1 MNIKTIAAV
10 AVAAAITLTG
20 CSGGNTETIKPN
32 PSAASEDA
40 SATQAQAVTP
50 SPTQTDIHPTNSDFV
65 MHLRITSKQCFG
77 SAGCNIEY
85 DVIPKWAGD
94 QPAADTQL
102 DGKYD
107 LTYAVTGSED
117 GPIVET
123 MTVYPTLKY
132 EVPMF
137 GGFASTSSSYAELEA
152 HVVRLREHLG
162 W

>member
-1 MNIKTIAAV
+1 MTRTLTIAAFV
-10 AVAAAITLTG
+10 AVAALAVTSCDNGNQETVQPNLSPT
-20 CSGGNTETIKPN
+20 SEGG
-32 PSAASEDA
+32 
-40 SATQAQAVTP
+40 SATQAQAATP
-50 SPTQTDIHPTNSDFV
+50 TDIHPTKSDFV
-65 MHLRITSKQCFG
+65 MRLRVTSKQCFG
-77 SAGCNIEY
+77 SAGCNLEY

-102 DGKYD
+102 DGEYD

-137 GGFASTSSSYAELEA
+137 GGFASTSSSYAELGV

>member
-1 MNIKTIAAV
+1 MNTRTIAAV

-20 CSGGNTETIKPN
+20 CSGGNTETLKPN
-32 PSAASEDA
+32 PSATTEDA
-40 SATQAQAVTP
+40 AATQAQAT
-50 SPTQTDIHPTNSDFV
+50 TQTDIHPTKSDFV
-65 MHLRITSKQCFG
+65 MRLRITSKQCFG
-77 SAGCNIEY
+77 SAGCNLEY

-132 EVPMF
+132 EVPLF
-137 GGFASTSSSYAELEA
+137 GGFASTSSSYAELGV

>member
-1 MNIKTIAAV
+1 MNIKAQVFAALV
-10 AVAAAITLTG
+10 AVAALAVTSCG
-20 CSGGNTETIKPN
+20 NGGEETIKPN
-32 PSAASEDA
+32 LSPASEDA
-40 SATQAQAVTP
+40 AATQTQAAT
-50 SPTQTDIHPTNSDFV
+50 STDIHPTKSDFV
-65 MHLRITSKQCFG
+65 MRLRVTSKQCFG
-77 SAGCNIEY
+77 SAGCNVEY

-94 QPAADTQL
+94 QPAADARL
-102 DGKYD
+102 DGEYD

-132 EVPMF
+132 EVPLF
-137 GGFASTSSSYAELEA
+137 GGFASTSSSYAELGV

>member
-1 MNIKTIAAV
+1 MSTKTIAAI

-32 PSAASEDA
+32 PAAAS
-40 SATQAQAVTP
+40 SP
-50 SPTQTDIHPTNSDFV
+50 SLITTSTDIHPTKSDFL

-77 SAGCNIEY
+77 SAGCNLEY
-85 DVIPKWAGD
+85 EVIPKWAG
-94 QPAADTQL
+94 QPSAADVQL

-117 GPIVET
+117 SPILEK
-123 MTVYPTLKY
+123 MTIYPNLKY

-137 GGFASTSSSYAELEA
+137 DGSAGTSSTYDKLEV

>member
-1 MNIKTIAAV
+1 MNTKTIAAV

-32 PSAASEDA
+32 PSAASEGG
-40 SATQAQAVTP
+40 SATQAQATTP
-50 SPTQTDIHPTNSDFV
+50 TDIHPTTSDFV
-65 MHLRITSKQCFG
+65 MRLRITSKQCFG
-77 SAGCNIEY
+77 SAGCNVEY

-94 QPAADTQL
+94 QPAADAQL

-137 GGFASTSSSYAELEA
+137 GGFASTSSKYAELGV

>member
-32 PSAASEDA
+32 QSATSEAA
-40 SATQAQAVTP
+40 SATQAQAATP
-50 SPTQTDIHPTNSDFV
+50 TDIHPTKSDFV
-65 MHLRITSKQCFG
+65 MRLRITSKQCFG
-77 SAGCNIEY
+77 SAGCNLEY

-137 GGFASTSSSYAELEA
+137 GGFASTSSSYAELGV

>member
-1 MNIKTIAAV
+1 MR
-10 AVAAAITLTG
+10 
-20 CSGGNTETIKPN
+20 
-32 PSAASEDA
+32 
-40 SATQAQAVTP
+40 
-50 SPTQTDIHPTNSDFV
+50 
-65 MHLRITSKQCFG
+65 LRITSKQCFG
-77 SAGCNIEY
+77 SAGCNLEY

-132 EVPMF
+132 EVPLF
-137 GGFASTSSSYAELEA
+137 GGFASTSSSYAELGV

>member
-32 PSAASEDA
+32 PSATSEDA
-40 SATQAQAVTP
+40 AATQAQAT
-50 SPTQTDIHPTNSDFV
+50 TQTDIHPTKSDFV
-65 MHLRITSKQCFG
+65 MRLRITSKQCFG
-77 SAGCNIEY
+77 SAGCNLEY

-107 LTYAVTGSED
+107 LTYAVTGAED

-137 GGFASTSSSYAELEA
+137 GGFASTSSSYAELGV

>member
-1 MNIKTIAAV
+1 MSTKTIAAI

-32 PSAASEDA
+32 PAAAS
-40 SATQAQAVTP
+40 SP
-50 SPTQTDIHPTNSDFV
+50 SLITTSTDIHPTKSDFV
-65 MHLRITSKQCFG
+65 MHLRVTSKQCFG
-77 SAGCNIEY
+77 SAGCNLEY

-94 QPAADTQL
+94 QPAADAQL

-137 GGFASTSSSYAELEA
+137 GGFASTSSSYAELGV